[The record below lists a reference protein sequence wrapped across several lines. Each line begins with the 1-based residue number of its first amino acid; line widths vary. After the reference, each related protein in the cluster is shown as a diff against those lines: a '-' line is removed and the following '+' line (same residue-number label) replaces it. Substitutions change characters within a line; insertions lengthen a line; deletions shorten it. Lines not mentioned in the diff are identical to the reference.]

1 MAADADGRMTNSAR
15 VLKGLLAAVVCL
27 AVLIGA
33 GYIGAAVLHPGPAPL
48 SATGGQRATTTTA
61 VNPVVAENQHAGT
74 TDWRIKDVAASRGI
88 EGYADHVSA
97 HTGDTVNLYVSTPA
111 AKYRVQAF
119 RMGYYGGLGGRL
131 IWQSPSQ
138 RGSVQVTPTVQA
150 PTYTV
155 EARWK
160 PTTRSGGA
168 NTAPTLTAVST
179 VSMHTSP

>member
-48 SATGGQRATTTTA
+48 SASRSMPPAAGA
-61 VNPVVAENQHAGT
+61 NPVVAENQHAGT

-97 HTGDTVNLYVSTPA
+97 HTGDTVNLYVSTSA

-131 IWQSPSQ
+131 IWQSPPP
-138 RGSVQVTPTVQA
+138 RGGLQVPPPA
-150 PTYTV
+150 P
-155 EARWK
+155 
-160 PTTRSGGA
+160 
-168 NTAPTLTAVST
+168 AP
-179 VSMHTSP
+179 